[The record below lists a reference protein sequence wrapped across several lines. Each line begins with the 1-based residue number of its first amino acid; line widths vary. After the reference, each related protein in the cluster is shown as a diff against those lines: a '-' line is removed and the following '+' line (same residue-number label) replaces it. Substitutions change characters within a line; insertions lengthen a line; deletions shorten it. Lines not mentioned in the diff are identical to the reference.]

1 MFAAA
6 GGVPRAGGDGG
17 GHLYYQAD
25 NAADLDAALAEI
37 AGAVT
42 SGEFGGC
49 PGVPCPDGRC
59 FASGQTCTNGSC
71 VPDNLGGNDASAN
84 VDDGGTGTRGG
95 APKGC
100 NCQVG
105 RPAPVGVAVPFFAL
119 VILLLLR
126 PARRR

>member
-1 MFAAA
+1 
-6 GGVPRAGGDGG
+6 
-17 GHLYYQAD
+17 
-25 NAADLDAALAEI
+25 
-37 AGAVT
+37 
-42 SGEFGGC
+42 
-49 PGVPCPDGRC
+49 
-59 FASGQTCTNGSC
+59 

-84 VDDGGTGTRGG
+84 VDDGGTGTRSG

-105 RPAPVGVAVPFFAL
+105 GSAPVGAAVPFFAL